1 MQIEG
6 HDTEKAHKI
15 LNLPDHSAARKDL
28 VLPAFSKKE
37 FLDAPSIITERHK
50 VGL

>member
-1 MQIEG
+1 MQIGG

-37 FLDAPSIITERHK
+37 FLDAPSIITGRHK

>member
-15 LNLPDHSAARKDL
+15 LNLPDHSEK
-28 VLPAFSKKE
+28 
-37 FLDAPSIITERHK
+37 TERRK
-50 VGL
+50 CCSRYENQCENKWKLETTEFGII